1 MIGLK
6 KYRVGAFPNIKDF
19 SKPQNNLRNK
29 HPKDMNMAEFLWFS
43 PGAYKIIKV
52 STPLI
57 FGIVSIIL
65 SKYVFE
71 PLSFQIIFIIISIG
85 LFLISIKSYL
95 NIKNTDINMFD
106 VFIRDYDYKIGGK
119 I

>member
-1 MIGLK
+1 
-6 KYRVGAFPNIKDF
+6 
-19 SKPQNNLRNK
+19 
-29 HPKDMNMAEFLWFS
+29 MNFFFFLIIWF
-43 PGAYKIIKV
+43 GV
-52 STPLI
+52 VI
-57 FGIVSIIL
+57 FFQTTTSIIGGRRHKTFTTIFL
-65 SKYVFE
+65 ITIG
-71 PLSFQIIFIIISIG
+71 PIIFIIISIG